1 MKKKLQS
8 RKRKGVPV
16 PIASMGDIAFLLIIF
31 FMVCSKI
38 SKDNSNV
45 NVVLPWSQFVEEN
58 EDQVV
63 ARVAIDEDGQIFLDG
78 FVVESAK
85 DVEWGL
91 RALLADTVSNDQR
104 MVQFKADANLPKE
117 QFEPVLEA
125 ITTAGGQLMAVGEDT
140 PQQ

>member
-1 MKKKLQS
+1 M
-8 RKRKGVPV
+8 PV

-45 NVVLPWSQFVEEN
+45 TVVLPWSEYVEEN
-58 EDQVV
+58 DDQIVSRI
-63 ARVAIDEDGQIFLDG
+63 AMDGDGQIFMDG
-78 FVVESAK
+78 FLVDGPK

-91 RALLADTVSNDQR
+91 RALLTDTVSDDQR
-104 MVQFKADANLPKE
+104 KVQFKADTNLVKE

-125 ITTAGGQLMAVGEDT
+125 ITTAGGQLMAVGENT
-140 PQQ
+140 PQN